1 MNKILVAANW
11 KMNGS
16 KSFVSD
22 FIRDIVTNYNQKHYH
37 ELLICPSFPYLDQ
50 VSKGLAK
57 TDVKVGAQDIAQYEN
72 GAYTGLSRDAFR

>member
-22 FIRDIVTNYNQKHYH
+22 FIRDIVTNYNQEHYH
-37 ELLICPSFPYLDQ
+37 ELLICPSFPYLNQ

-72 GAYTGLSRDAFR
+72 GAYTG